1 MNEED
6 TIAAV
11 ASPPGGA
18 LRAIVRIS
26 GPGVAGCLQAC
37 LRTDADRSAG
47 WTLAGPPRVIPGQLR
62 LGLPLGDVPCDVY
75 YWPGPRSF
83 TRQAVAEIHM
93 LGSPPLVDAALRT
106 VCAAGARLAQPGEF
120 TLRAFLAGRIDLT
133 QAEAVLGIIDAR
145 DRVQLDSALQQLAG
159 GLARPLD
166 RLRES
171 LLDLLADLEAGLDF
185 VDEDIQFLDEAEL
198 QTRLAD
204 AAQQIQALE
213 TQVVGRSER
222 GEVFRIALVGWPNVG
237 KSSLWNALVGEPAAI
252 VADAAGTTRDYL
264 TRRVTI
270 GGLDCLLI
278 DTAGI
283 APHSLDGI
291 QAQAQKLGARQAAR
305 ADLQVWC
312 IDGTRPLNTRERAD
326 MTAARD
332 SRVLC
337 VLTKTDQPTVTD
349 GYQEAIR
356 TSSRTGAG
364 LDELKEAMAASLL
377 ADSDAES
384 SLVIGTLL
392 RCRESLRTAAVSL
405 QQACELA
412 GAGLG
417 DEIVAAEIRRAL
429 DQLGQVVGAVYT
441 DDILDRVFSRFCLG
455 K

>member
-6 TIAAV
+6 TIAAI

-18 LRAIVRIS
+18 MRAVVRIS
-26 GPGVAGCLQAC
+26 GPGVVGV
-37 LRTDADRSAG
+37 LRTCVRTGADRSVD
-47 WTLAGPPRVIPGQLR
+47 WTPGGLPRVIPAHLR
-62 LGLPLGDVPCDVY
+62 LGQALGDVPCDVHF
-75 YWPGPRSF
+75 WPGPRSF
-83 TRQAVAEIHM
+83 TRQAVAEIHV
-93 LGSPPLVDAALRT
+93 LGSPPLVDAVLRA

-120 TLRAFLAGRIDLT
+120 TLRAFLAGRIDLP

-145 DRVQLDSALQQLAG
+145 DRMQLDSALQQLAG

-185 VDEDIQFLDEAEL
+185 VDEDIDFLEASEL
-198 QTRLAD
+198 QTRLED
-204 AAQQIQALE
+204 AVQQIRALE
-213 TQVVGRSER
+213 AQVVGRSER

-264 TRRVTI
+264 THRLTI
-270 GGLDCLLI
+270 GGLECLLI

-283 APHSLDGI
+283 APHESDSI
-291 QAQAQKLGARQAAR
+291 EAQAQALAARQAAR
-305 ADLQVWC
+305 ADLQIWC
-312 IDGTRPLNTRERAD
+312 IDGTRKLHARERAA
-326 MTAARD
+326 MTATRT
-332 SRVLC
+332 SRVLYVVTKC
-337 VLTKTDQPTVTD
+337 DQVVLCDWD
-349 GYQEAIR
+349 RDAIR

-364 LDELKEAMAASLL
+364 LAELKEAMAAQVLT
-377 ADSDAES
+377 DSNAES
-384 SLVIGTLL
+384 GVVTATLL
-392 RCRESLRTAAVSL
+392 RCRESLRTAAASL
-405 QQACELA
+405 SQAFELA
-412 GAGLG
+412 AAGTG
-417 DEIVAAEIRRAL
+417 EEIVAAEIRTAL

>member
-1 MNEED
+1 VNEED

-18 LRAIVRIS
+18 LRSIVRIS
-26 GPGVAGCLQAC
+26 GPGVAGCLRAC
-37 LRTDADRSAG
+37 LRPDAHRWAQ
-47 WTLAGPPRVIPGQLR
+47 WTLAGPPRVIPSRLR

-83 TRQAVAEIHM
+83 TRQAVAEIHL
-93 LGSPPLVDAALRT
+93 LGSPPLVDAAMRA

-145 DRVQLDSALQQLAG
+145 DRSQLDSALQQLAG

-185 VDEDIQFLDEAEL
+185 VDEDIQFLDAAEL

-222 GEVFRIALVGWPNVG
+222 DEEFRIALVGWPNVG

-252 VADAAGTTRDYL
+252 VADSAGTTRDYL
-264 TRRVTI
+264 TRRVAI

-283 APHSLDGI
+283 AAHGADGI
-291 QAQAQKLGARQAAR
+291 EAQAQRLGAQQAAQ

-312 IDGTRPLNTRERAD
+312 IDGTRPLNSQEQAA
-326 MTAARD
+326 MTAAGG

-337 VLTKTDQPTVTD
+337 VLTKTDQPTVID
-349 GYQEAIR
+349 GHQEAIR

-364 LDELKEAMAASLL
+364 LEELKEAMAASLL
-377 ADSDAES
+377 ADSDTES
-384 SLVIGTLL
+384 RVVIGTLL
-392 RCRESLRTAAVSL
+392 RCRESLRTAAASL
-405 QQACELA
+405 QQACQLA
-412 GAGLG
+412 VAGTG
-417 DEIVAAEIRRAL
+417 EEIVAAEIRRAL